1 MSYQLELRHFNYF
14 LAVAEEL
21 HFRKAADRLFISQ
34 PGLSRQIKQMEE
46 IIGVQLFVRDKRN
59 VRLTNA
65 GEYLKKELDYVF
77 NHIDFTIKQ
86 TRLIDAGNEGE
97 IRIGFL
103 GSAMQT
109 VIPEL
114 LVETNTKFPK
124 IKFSLEEMSNYL
136 QVEAI
141 EKDELDLGFVRLARV
156 PKGLKMKTVHSDTFS
171 LVLPKDHRLDKH
183 SFKSVDQVSEENFI
197 LFSSD
202 YSSLYYDKIMSI
214 CEDKGFSPN
223 VSHRSVHAQTIYKL
237 VESGLGVAIVPTS
250 LQHGFDLKVKFLE
263 IPRIKQKAVLSVIWK
278 ENNRNPALQQIADL
292 IDL

>member
-46 IIGVQLFVRDKRN
+46 IIGVQLFKRDKRN
-59 VRLTNA
+59 VSLTNS
-65 GEYLKKELDYVF
+65 GEYLKKELDYIF

-86 TRLIDAGNEGE
+86 TRLIDAGSEGE

-103 GSAMQT
+103 GSAMQM

-114 LVETNTKFPK
+114 LVKTNTEFPN

-156 PKGLKMKTVHSDTFS
+156 PKGLKKKTVHTDTFS
-171 LVLPKDHRLDKH
+171 LVLPANHHLDTDT
-183 SFKSVDQVSEENFI
+183 FKTIDQVSDENFV

-202 YSSLYYDKIMSI
+202 YSPLYYDKIMSI
-214 CEDKGFSPN
+214 CEDRGFTPK
-223 VSHRSVHAQTIYKL
+223 VSHRSVHAQTIFKL

-250 LQHGFDLKVKFLE
+250 LQHGFDLNVKFLE
-263 IPRIKQKAVLSVIWK
+263 IPKIKQTAILSVIWK
-278 ENNRNPALQQIADL
+278 ENNRNPALQQISSL
-292 IDL
+292 IGF

>member
-1 MSYQLELRHFNYF
+1 MSYQLELRHFSYF

-46 IIGVQLFVRDKRN
+46 IIGVQLFDRDKRN
-59 VRLTNA
+59 VSLTNS
-65 GEYLKKELDYVF
+65 GEYLKKELDYIF

-86 TRLIDAGNEGE
+86 TRLIDAGSEGE

-103 GSAMQT
+103 GSAMQM

-114 LVETNTKFPK
+114 LVKTNTEFPN

-156 PKGLKMKTVHSDTFS
+156 PQGLKMKTVHTDTFS
-171 LVLPKDHRLDKH
+171 LVLPKNHHLDIH
-183 SFKSVDQVSEENFI
+183 SFKRIDQVSEENFI

-214 CEDKGFSPN
+214 CEDKGFTPR
-223 VSHRSVHAQTIYKL
+223 VSHRSVHGQTIFKL

-250 LQHGFDLKVKFLE
+250 LQHGFDLNVKFLE
-263 IPRIKQKAVLSVIWK
+263 IPRIKQTAVLSVIWK
-278 ENNRNPALQQIADL
+278 ENNRNPALQQISGL
-292 IDL
+292 IGF